1 MLDPVDVESRLT
13 HDDHLSVR
21 VWLRLLSCTNLV
33 ETRVAARLR
42 DDFETTL
49 PRFDFL
55 SQLERHPAGLR
66 MTEISKRMMVT
77 GGNVTRIADQLL
89 TEGLI
94 TRSVAPGDRRAS
106 IVKLSAAGRRAF
118 AEMARRHEDWIVAM
132 FAALAEAER
141 TQLYALLAK
150 LKRHLNAAESDGKN
164 R

>member
-1 MLDPVDVESRLT
+1 MLQRVDVESRLT

-33 ETRVAARLR
+33 ERRVAARLR
-42 DDFETTL
+42 DDFATTL

-55 SQLERHPAGLR
+55 SQLERCPAGLR

-89 TEGLI
+89 AEGLI
-94 TRSVAPGDRRAS
+94 TRAVAPGDRRAA

-118 AEMARRHEDWIVAM
+118 AEMARRHEEWILAM
-132 FAALAEAER
+132 FAGLAESER

-150 LKRHLNAAESDGKN
+150 LKRHLNAERDGAS

>member
-1 MLDPVDVESRLT
+1 MLERVDTESRAT

-21 VWLRLLSCTNLV
+21 VWLRLLACTNLV
-33 ETRVAARLR
+33 EARVASRLR
-42 DDFETTL
+42 DDFDTTL

-55 SQLERHPAGLR
+55 SQLERNPAGLR

-89 TEGLI
+89 DEGLI

-106 IVKLSAAGRRAF
+106 IVKLSGAGRRAF
-118 AEMARRHEDWIVAM
+118 ADMARRHESWIVDM
-132 FAALAEAER
+132 FAGLDDQER
-141 TQLYALLAK
+141 ARLYALLAK
-150 LKRHLNAAESDGKN
+150 LKRHLNAAESDSA

>member
-1 MLDPVDVESRLT
+1 MLLDTESRAT

-21 VWLRLLSCTNLV
+21 VWLRLLTCTNLV
-33 ETRVAARLR
+33 EGRVASRLR

-55 SQLERHPAGLR
+55 SQLERNAGGLR
-66 MTEISKRMMVT
+66 MTEISKGMMVT

-89 TEGLI
+89 AEGLI
-94 TRSVAPGDRRAS
+94 TRAVAPGDRRAA

-118 AEMARRHEDWIVAM
+118 AEMARRHEGWVVEM
-132 FAALAEAER
+132 FAGLSETDR

-150 LKRHLNAAESDGKN
+150 LKRHLNAAESD
-164 R
+164 

>member
-1 MLDPVDVESRLT
+1 MLVDTESRAT

-21 VWLRLLSCTNLV
+21 VWLRLLTCTNLV
-33 ETRVAARLR
+33 EGRVASRLR

-55 SQLERHPAGLR
+55 SQLERNAGGLR

-89 TEGLI
+89 AEGLI
-94 TRSVAPGDRRAS
+94 TRSVAPGDRRAA
-106 IVKLSAAGRRAF
+106 IVKLTAAGRRAF
-118 AEMARRHEDWIVAM
+118 AEMARRHEDWIVEM
-132 FAALAEAER
+132 FAGLTESDR

-150 LKRHLNAAESDGKN
+150 LKRHLNAAESD
-164 R
+164 